1 VLLAGG
7 MTRMP
12 SVQAKVAQI
21 FGRRPEHTINPD
33 EIVAI
38 GAAAHC
44 GILTG
49 ELEGVTL
56 FDVTPHSMGVKVM
69 DDEMRFLIMKNASV
83 PTSEERSF
91 TTTFDYQDEVRI
103 EVFQGESSKTSENT
117 SLGEFVLK
125 DLPRQKRGELEIVV
139 TFLIDADG
147 ILQVSAREKASGR
160 EATIEIAASGGL
172 SDEALAGL
180 KRAHSH
186 G

>member
-1 VLLAGG
+1 
-7 MTRMP
+7 
-12 SVQAKVAQI
+12 
-21 FGRRPEHTINPD
+21 
-33 EIVAI
+33 
-38 GAAAHC
+38 
-44 GILTG
+44 
-49 ELEGVTL
+49 
-56 FDVTPHSMGVKVM
+56 
-69 DDEMRFLIMKNASV
+69 
-83 PTSEERSF
+83 
-91 TTTFDYQDEVRI
+91 
-103 EVFQGESSKTSENT
+103 
-117 SLGEFVLK
+117 VLK